1 MEFVIYIGRKIKAK
15 SRDLKNFQEVAMLR
29 EALPKIV
36 TGTLP
41 GPKAQAVLDR
51 RAAAVPKGIGCAYKA
66 VIERGEGAMFE
77 DVDGNIFLDWI
88 GGVGVLNMG
97 YSNPECIAAVKEQA
111 DKFFHSMF
119 NITTHEGYVKL
130 AEEMNRI
137 VPVKGDAKKTMFVC
151 SGSEA
156 DENAVKIAKSY
167 TGRPNIIVFTGA
179 FHGRTALTMT
189 MTAKKAYAIGMGPF
203 PDGVYRAEFPNL
215 YRAPGHMTEEEAIAY
230 YVEKLEQ
237 VFIEATPY
245 DQCAA
250 IVFEPVQGEG
260 GFIPAPIEWVKAV
273 RKICDDHGIM
283 MVCDEV
289 QCGWAR
295 SGKMFASQYFAEA
308 GAAPDIMSTAKSIA
322 AGMPLSAVTASA
334 EIMDAVT
341 PGTIGGT
348 FGANAMSAASALK
361 VIEVMERDDYPAKAM
376 HIADKCGAAFKAWEE
391 KYECVG
397 NVRGLG
403 AMMGIEFVTD
413 KASKNPDAA
422 LVAAIVQEAQ
432 NHGLLLES
440 AGTYGNVIRF
450 LCPLCVTD
458 AQLDAGLEI
467 FENAIKTCS
476 AK

>member
-1 MEFVIYIGRKIKAK
+1 
-15 SRDLKNFQEVAMLR
+15 
-29 EALPKIV
+29 
-36 TGTLP
+36 
-41 GPKAQAVLDR
+41 
-51 RAAAVPKGIGCAYKA
+51 
-66 VIERGEGAMFE
+66 MFE

-88 GGVGVLNMG
+88 GGVGVLNIG
-97 YSNPECIAAVKEQA
+97 YSNPECIEAVKEQA

-137 VPVKGDAKKTMFVC
+137 VPVKGDKKKTMFVC

-156 DENAVKIAKSY
+156 DENAVKIARSY

-179 FHGRTALTMT
+179 FHGRTSLTMT
-189 MTAKKAYAIGMGPF
+189 MTAKKAYAVGMGPF

-215 YRAPGHMTEEEAIAY
+215 YRAPGNMSEKEAIDY
-230 YVEKLEQ
+230 YVKKLEE

-245 DQCAA
+245 DSCAA

-260 GFIPAPIEWVKAV
+260 GFVPAPIEWVKAV
-273 RKICDDHGIM
+273 RKICDEHGIM
-283 MVCDEV
+283 MICDEV
-289 QCGWAR
+289 QGGWAR
-295 SGKMFASQYFAEA
+295 SGKMFASQYFADA
-308 GAAPDIMSTAKSIA
+308 GCAPDILSTAKSIA
-322 AGMPLSAVTASA
+322 AGLPLSAVTARA
-334 EIMDAVT
+334 EVMDAVT
-341 PGTIGGT
+341 GGTIGGT
-348 FGANAMSAASALK
+348 FGANAVSAASALK

-376 HIADKCGAAFKAWEE
+376 HIADVAMKAFKGWQD

-397 NVRGLG
+397 DVRGLG
-403 AMMGIEFVTD
+403 AMMGIEFVKD
-413 KASKNPDAA
+413 KTSKEPDAA
-422 LVAAIVQEAQ
+422 LVNAIVQEAMGK
-432 NHGLLLES
+432 GLMLEA

-467 FENAIKTCS
+467 LENAIKTC

>member
-1 MEFVIYIGRKIKAK
+1 
-15 SRDLKNFQEVAMLR
+15 
-29 EALPKIV
+29 
-36 TGTLP
+36 
-41 GPKAQAVLDR
+41 
-51 RAAAVPKGIGCAYKA
+51 
-66 VIERGEGAMFE
+66 
-77 DVDGNIFLDWI
+77 
-88 GGVGVLNMG
+88 
-97 YSNPECIAAVKEQA
+97 
-111 DKFFHSMF
+111 
-119 NITTHEGYVKL
+119 
-130 AEEMNRI
+130 
-137 VPVKGDAKKTMFVC
+137 
-151 SGSEA
+151 
-156 DENAVKIAKSY
+156 
-167 TGRPNIIVFTGA
+167 
-179 FHGRTALTMT
+179 
-189 MTAKKAYAIGMGPF
+189 MGPF

-273 RKICDDHGIM
+273 RKICDEHGIL

-295 SGKMFASQYFAEA
+295 SGKMFASQYFADA
-308 GAAPDIMSTAKSIA
+308 GCAPDIMSTAKSIA

-458 AQLDAGLEI
+458 AQLDAGIEI